1 LQSLTID
8 KPVFVDSAR
17 TALKIAFAQ
26 MGLEKGGRVLIPEFV
41 CDVLLHPIL
50 AAGLIPVY
58 YPLTEGLAPE
68 WSLLES
74 IVGQSPCRALIMV
87 HYFGQPQGVE
97 RFQQFCSRHNLL
109 LIEDNAHGYGGHL
122 AGTPLGSLGDI
133 GVSSPRK
140 ILGTP
145 SGGALHGA
153 NAVSLGRI
161 EKLRAFPVFRPGRF
175 FKMSLR
181 SCQPAWRLARSLV
194 DRSKD
199 WSDPR
204 LYRETEKTDH
214 GIDRFSLRRILSA
227 DWKTIAAQRRQNW
240 LAWARFAQNKNL
252 RPVFPEVHP
261 ESCPWAL
268 PVYAKDIQERN
279 HWLAWG
285 TNHRIPLFPWPAL
298 PEEIIS
304 RNGEAMARWRLL
316 LCFPLDV
323 TPRDSWL

>member
-1 LQSLTID
+1 LTTD

-17 TALKIAFAQ
+17 TALKFAFSQ
-26 MGLEKGGRVLIPEFV
+26 LGLQKEDRVLVPEFI

-50 AAGLIPVY
+50 AAGLRPVY
-58 YPLTEGLAPE
+58 YSVNEGLAPK
-68 WSLLES
+68 WSMLES

-87 HYFGQPQGVE
+87 HYFGQPQSVE
-97 RFQQFCSRHNLL
+97 LFRQFCSRHNLF

-122 AGTPLGSLGDI
+122 AGKSLGSFGDM

-140 ILGTP
+140 TLGTP

-153 NAVSLGRI
+153 NAVSLGSIGKMRT
-161 EKLRAFPVFRPGRF
+161 FPVFRPSQLL
-175 FKMSLR
+175 KMALR
-181 SCQPAWRLARSLV
+181 SCKPAWRFARSLA

-204 LYRETEKTDH
+204 LYRETEKTDY

-227 DWKTIAAQRRQNW
+227 DWNAIAGQRRQNW
-240 LAWARFAQNKNL
+240 LVWTRFAQSKHL

-268 PVYAKDIQERN
+268 PVYAKDLQERN
-279 HWLAWG
+279 LWLAWG
-285 TNHRIPLFPWPAL
+285 TDHRIPVFPWPAL
-298 PEEIIS
+298 PEEIIA
-304 RNGEAMARWRLL
+304 RNGSAMARWRLL
-316 LCFPLDV
+316 LCFPLEV
-323 TPRDSWL
+323 APHTSWL